1 MKSTPSP
8 RVRFL
13 AVLALI
19 LLAGAGAFLL
29 IQSSSGSS
37 SASDTVGTRVTSH
50 TTPQTQT
57 TTKQGSKSK
66 KSKRQTSV
74 EGIAALD
81 AALVAHPLVVVSVYA
96 RNVATDTEAMKEAK
110 AGAFNVFKEKLARQL
125 TTLLGDSSKATNPGV
140 LIFKRPRTLAFAL
153 QGFADSQVVAQAAQ
167 NVFPHKEPWVSEA
180 YLICARF
187 SASLGTA
194 ETKATNAD
202 LSTAAGRRRAAVALE
217 QAATLLNQ
225 EAQALSRVRA
235 NMSKAKNYARLVA
248 DLKQVSTNMS
258 SEAEAIRRNDQTTA
272 QATEQKNTTL
282 IATMN
287 TLASDLQLTTCA
299 S

>member
-1 MKSTPSP
+1 
-8 RVRFL
+8 L

-110 AGAFNVFKEKLARQL
+110 AGAANVGAGFVAFNVFKEKLARQL
-125 TTLLGDSSKATNPGV
+125 TSLLGDSSKATNPGV

-248 DLKQVSTNMS
+248 DLKHVSTNMS